1 MIWYDMSHM
10 IWYESYDMIWYN
22 CIHFADNLYLRIVC
36 IYNYLHTYIHTYI
49 HTCIHTYI
57 YIYIC
62 IYIYIYLYH
71 LACGISQQEAESA
84 LVPLSSLVSCSCRGE
99 PLGSGWALRFETNRW
114 LELLFVL
121 TLGQGAQQSNTKCH
135 QLTKVIWATVFGN

>member
-1 MIWYDMSHM
+1 MYGPVNMRILYLYNIRWYDMSHM

-49 HTCIHTYI
+49 HAYIHIYIYVFI

-62 IYIYIYLYH
+62 ITSRVAYLSRKQNPPW
-71 LACGISQQEAESA
+71 CPS
-84 LVPLSSLVSCSCRGE
+84 VPWFPVPVGVSRSVVGE
-99 PLGSGWALRFETNRW
+99 PWDLKPIAGWSCCLFS
-114 LELLFVL
+114 LLVR
-121 TLGQGAQQSNTKCH
+121 GPSNQTRNA
-135 QLTKVIWATVFGN
+135 IN